1 MKELL
6 LKVKTATLVNGVAA
20 VSKSGVGIMVKSK
33 GKIYFCAEGE
43 DEWREVTQ

>member
-20 VSKSGVGIMVKSK
+20 VSKNGVGLTAKSIFAQK
-33 GKIYFCAEGE
+33 AEMNGK
-43 DEWREVTQ
+43 R